1 MCIRSQHITET
12 HHLLLTPSEIKNLV
26 SIAKPPARAPLPSLY
41 RRSCREDHGVSR
53 SPQPAHLSVVTFS
66 LIFSRFTFCSN
77 SDSALISE
85 RVGDTETY
93 QDFEQ
98 KSAEKDERRSKEGRA
113 SIQSKDG
120 DLWFS
125 LFNSDKLC
133 SAPRLRNIFIRS
145 GFVCF
150 FSPNAIK
157 SGSTYTANNLPL
169 TPNEYSLIFRQ
180 NTFFFSFI

>member
-1 MCIRSQHITET
+1 MCIRSQNITET
-12 HHLLLTPSEIKNLV
+12 HHELLTPSEIENLV
-26 SIAKPPARAPLPSLY
+26 SIRPPAQVLLLPSLY
-41 RRSCREDHGVSR
+41 HHGVSR

-85 RVGDTETY
+85 RVRATETY
-93 QDFEQ
+93 QDFEE
-98 KSAEKDERRSKEGRA
+98 KTAEKDKRRSKEGRA

-150 FSPNAIK
+150 FSPDSIK
-157 SGSTYTANNLPL
+157 SGATYTANNLPL
-169 TPNEYSLIFRQ
+169 TLKEYSLIFRQ
-180 NTFFFSFI
+180 NTFFLSFI